1 MPGSRRKETRND
13 DKGFA
18 AVSDSLDKIALRC
31 FKLAS
36 ERRLKQDRKRSTDAE
51 EVGCSGCLAALL
63 VLGSV
68 FGLGAGGLVLAVI
81 VFAGGRGFRY
91 LKDQTVESKA
101 KAAARAQVA
110 RDMRAFHSGD
120 PDAVQE
126 VYRFATN
133 EFRRQIEAHRAR
145 TLGARSRWAKARA
158 ALSEASDGAR
168 RSRTYWRTRR
178 RDEPDNPMVAGQLKT
193 AKLLDRKLRFA
204 LSRLDRRAEILLN
217 FYNECEVKLAT
228 LDRHNQDI
236 EETRRLDQLSGSA
249 SVVIADADITLAEIG
264 ASFIREARNVG
275 EVLGGFERLQ
285 IKTLAG
291 EAPLD
296 DIEYLAERI
305 IQSSDSELYAVEQ
318 LKSALTGVESQST
331 R

>member
-1 MPGSRRKETRND
+1 
-13 DKGFA
+13 
-18 AVSDSLDKIALRC
+18 VSDSLDKIALRC

-36 ERRLKQDRKRSTDAE
+36 KQKLERNRKRSTGEE
-51 EVGCSGCLAALL
+51 EVGCSGCLVALL
-63 VLGSV
+63 VLGAV
-68 FGLGAGGLVLAVI
+68 FGMGPGALVLAGV
-81 VFAGGRGFRY
+81 VLLGRMGIRHVRGR
-91 LKDQTVESKA
+91 TAESKA
-101 KAAARAQVA
+101 KAAAQAQVA
-110 RDMRAFHSGD
+110 SKLRAFHSGD

-126 VYRFATN
+126 VYRFATV

-145 TLGARSRWAKARA
+145 TLGASSKWAKARA
-158 ALSEASDGAR
+158 ALDEASDGAR

-178 RDEPDNPMVAGQLKT
+178 HDEPDNSMVVGQLET
-193 AKLLDRKLRFA
+193 ARQLDRMLRSA
-204 LSRLDRRAEILLN
+204 LSRLDRRAEVLLS
-217 FYNECEVKLAT
+217 FYNECEVRLAT

-249 SVVIADADITLAEIG
+249 NLVVANANITLAEIG

-305 IQSSDSELYAVEQ
+305 IESSDSELDAVER
-318 LKSALTGVESQST
+318 LKSALTSVEHPST
-331 R
+331 RFGV

>member
-1 MPGSRRKETRND
+1 M
-13 DKGFA
+13 
-18 AVSDSLDKIALRC
+18 SDSLDKIALRC

-36 ERRLKQDRKRSTDAE
+36 RQRLERDQRRSTDAE

-63 VLGSV
+63 VLGAV
-68 FGLGAGGLVLAVI
+68 FGLGAGGLVLAAL
-81 VFAGGRGFRY
+81 VFGGGRLFRY
-91 LKDQTVESKA
+91 LRGQTAESRA

-120 PDAVQE
+120 PDAVQS
-126 VYRFATN
+126 VYRFATD
-133 EFRRQIEAHRAR
+133 EFRRQIEDHRAS
-145 TLGARSRWAKARA
+145 TLGARSKWARARA
-158 ALSEASDGAR
+158 ALNEASDGAR

-178 RDEPDNPMVAGQLKT
+178 RDEPDNPLVVGQLET
-193 AKLLDRKLRFA
+193 ATRLDGKLRSA
-204 LSRLDRRAEILLN
+204 LSRLDQRADILLN
-217 FYNECEVKLAT
+217 FYNECEARLAT

-249 SVVIADADITLAEIG
+249 NVVMANAEITLAEIG

-305 IQSSDSELYAVEQ
+305 IESSDSELDAVEQ
-318 LKSALTGVESQST
+318 LKSALTGADE
-331 R
+331 